1 MMVKLFMDN
10 NKMEK
15 LIKRILK
22 EESKREKMVNHF
34 ITSLIKPNGNFKEEY
49 KDGRFDI
56 TDNND
61 NLVAVIFFNNR
72 KDAMEVMVDEKV
84 WDSLY
89 EMFSM
94 KTWDEVNNSLVK
106 WFQENYDGLEEIEE
120 VNTFDNAEYAY

>member
-1 MMVKLFMDN
+1 MVKLFMDN

-84 WDSLY
+84 WGSLY

>member
-84 WDSLY
+84 WGSLY

>member
-1 MMVKLFMDN
+1 MVKLFMDN

-84 WDSLY
+84 WGSLY

-106 WFQENYDGLEEIEE
+106 WFQENYYGLEEIEE

>member
-1 MMVKLFMDN
+1 MDN

-84 WDSLY
+84 WGSLY

-106 WFQENYDGLEEIEE
+106 WFQENYYGLEEIEE